1 MEVYLESIKTA
12 FLIFPLLAFLITLPY
27 LLIEYHK
34 YGSVP
39 LIRSSIVYTFIL
51 YLLTAYFLVILP
63 LPSKEQVLAMPTKVP
78 QLIPFAFLG
87 DFIDAFKSASG
98 ILAFFKSPIVY
109 TTLFNIAIT
118 IPFGIY
124 LRYYFKKKWYT
135 TIIYTFLLSLFF
147 ELTQLTGLYGLYPKA
162 YRLFD
167 VDDLMVNT
175 LGGFIGYLI
184 TPIITIFLPNRD
196 EIDKISYKKG
206 KVVSIYRRSLAFLI
220 DLFIFATLMF
230 IVLVITNFHD
240 FIIPLVI
247 SIVIYYIILPTITYY
262 TFGKYLVKIKL
273 DSKNK
278 YKHLSIFLRQIILY
292 FLIVFGPPIVINYNN
307 HINGLVMLFYIL
319 FLIYAYFEI
328 FLKFFGR
335 KKPLIYERLTKTEN
349 ISTVY
354 YMDDLKSDD
363 KNEPSQDTKSVVQ
376 CNKEEV
382 KDESRD

>member
-12 FLIFPLLAFLITLPY
+12 FLIFPFLAFLITLPY
-27 LLIEYHK
+27 LLLQYHK

-63 LPSKEQVLAMPTKVP
+63 LPSKEEVLMMPTKIP
-78 QLIPFAFLG
+78 QLIPFDFIG
-87 DFIDAFKSASG
+87 DFVEVFKETSG
-98 ILAFFKSPIVY
+98 VLSFLKSPIVY

-135 TIIYTFLLSLFF
+135 TIIYTFLLSLYF
-147 ELTQLTGLYGLYPKA
+147 EITQLTGLYGLYPKA

-167 VDDLMVNT
+167 VDDLIINT
-175 LGGFIGYLI
+175 LGGLIGYLI
-184 TPIITIFLPNRD
+184 TPIVTIFLPNRD
-196 EIDKISYKKG
+196 EIDKMSYKKG
-206 KVVSIYRRSLAFLI
+206 KVVSIYRRFLAFLI
-220 DLFIFATLMF
+220 DIFIFATIMF
-230 IVLVITNFHD
+230 IILALLNFKDFVLPL
-240 FIIPLVI
+240 IIMTAM
-247 SIVIYYIILPTITYY
+247 YYVILPTITSL
-262 TFGKYLVKIKL
+262 TLGKYLVKIKL
-273 DSKNK
+273 ESKTK
-278 YKHLSIFLRQIILY
+278 YKHLSIFIRQVILY
-292 FLIVFGPPIVINYNN
+292 FGIVFGPLIFIELNQY
-307 HINGLVMLFYIL
+307 INGLITLFYIL
-319 FLIYAYFEI
+319 FAIYAYFEI

-354 YMDDLKSDD
+354 YIDHEE
-363 KNEPSQDTKSVVQ
+363 NEPSQDTKSVINY
-376 CNKEEV
+376 NKEEV

>member
-12 FLIFPLLAFLITLPY
+12 FLIFPFLAFLITLPY
-27 LLIEYHK
+27 LLIQYHK

-63 LPSKEQVLAMPTKVP
+63 LPSKEEVLAMPTKVP

-87 DFIDAFKSASG
+87 DFVEAFKESNG
-98 ILAFFKSPIVY
+98 VLAFLESPIVY
-109 TTLFNIAIT
+109 TTLFNLAIT

-135 TIIYTFLLSLFF
+135 TIIYTFLLSLYF
-147 ELTQLTGLYGLYPKA
+147 EITQVTGLYGLYPKA

-167 VDDLMVNT
+167 VDDLIINT
-175 LGGFIGYLI
+175 LGGLIGYLL
-184 TPIITIFLPNRD
+184 TPIVTIFLPERD
-196 EIDKISYKKG
+196 TIDKMSYKKG
-206 KVVSIYRRSLAFLI
+206 KIVSVYRRLLAFLI
-220 DLFIFATLMF
+220 DIFVFSTLMF
-230 IVLVITNFHD
+230 IIFVLMNFD
-240 FIIPLVI
+240 NFILSLILTTL
-247 SIVIYYIILPTITYY
+247 IYYIILPTLTSY
-262 TFGKYLVKIKL
+262 TLGKYLVKIKL
-273 DSKNK
+273 NSKNK
-278 YKHLSIFLRQIILY
+278 YKHISIFIRQIILY
-292 FLIVFGPPIVINYNN
+292 FVIIFGPIIVITYNDY
-307 HINGLVMLFYIL
+307 INGLIILFYIL
-319 FLIYAYFEI
+319 FLTYTYFEI

-354 YMDDLKSDD
+354 YIDNDE
-363 KNEPSQDTKSVVQ
+363 NEPSQDTKSVIN
-376 CNKEEV
+376 CKKEEV

>member
-12 FLIFPLLAFLITLPY
+12 FLIFPLLALLITLPY
-27 LLIEYHK
+27 LLIQYHK

-63 LPSKEQVLAMPTKVP
+63 LPSKEEVLAIPTKVP

-87 DFIDAFKSASG
+87 DFLDAFKDASG
-98 ILAFFKSPIVY
+98 VLAFLKSPIVY

-124 LRYYFKKKWYT
+124 LRYYFKKRWYT
-135 TIIYTFLLSLFF
+135 TVIYTFLLSLFF

-167 VDDLMVNT
+167 VDDLIVNT
-175 LGGFIGYLI
+175 LGGGIGYLI
-184 TPIITIFLPNRD
+184 TPVITIFLPDRN
-196 EIDKISYKKG
+196 EIDKISYKRG
-206 KVVSIYRRSLAFLI
+206 KVVSIYRRTLAFLI
-220 DLFIFATLMF
+220 DLFAFATLMF
-230 IVLVITNFHD
+230 IGLVITNFDD
-240 FIIPLVI
+240 FIIPLVL
-247 SIVIYYIILPTITYY
+247 SIILYYIILPTITSN
-262 TFGKYLVKIKL
+262 TIGKYLVKIKL
-273 DSKNK
+273 ESKTK
-278 YKHLSIFLRQIILY
+278 HRHLSIFIRQTILY
-292 FLIVFGPPIVINYNN
+292 FLIIFGPIIVINYHNC
-307 HINGLVMLFYIL
+307 INGLIIVFFLL
-319 FLIYAYFEI
+319 FLIYSYFEI

-354 YMDDLKSDD
+354 YMEASE
-363 KNEPSQDTKSVVQ
+363 NESSQDTKNVLE

-382 KDESRD
+382 KNESRD

>member
-12 FLIFPLLAFLITLPY
+12 FLIFPFLAFLITLPY
-27 LLIEYHK
+27 LLLQYHK

-63 LPSKEQVLAMPTKVP
+63 LPSKEEVLMMPTKVP
-78 QLIPFAFLG
+78 QLIPFTFIG
-87 DFIDAFKSASG
+87 DFIEAFKETSG
-98 ILAFFKSPIVY
+98 VLSFLKSPIVY

-135 TIIYTFLLSLFF
+135 TIIYTFLLSLYF
-147 ELTQLTGLYGLYPKA
+147 EITQLTGLYGLYPKA

-167 VDDLMVNT
+167 VDDLIINT
-175 LGGFIGYLI
+175 LGGLIGYLI
-184 TPIITIFLPNRD
+184 TPIVTIFLPNRD
-196 EIDKISYKKG
+196 EIDKMSYKKG
-206 KVVSIYRRSLAFLI
+206 KVVSIYRRFLAFLI
-220 DLFIFATLMF
+220 DIFIFATIMF
-230 IVLVITNFHD
+230 IILALLNFKDFVLPL
-240 FIIPLVI
+240 IIMTAM
-247 SIVIYYIILPTITYY
+247 YYVILPTITSL
-262 TFGKYLVKIKL
+262 TLGKYLVKIKL
-273 DSKNK
+273 ESKTK
-278 YKHLSIFLRQIILY
+278 YKHLSIFIRQVILY
-292 FLIVFGPPIVINYNN
+292 FGIVFGPLIFIELNQY
-307 HINGLVMLFYIL
+307 INGLITLFYIL
-319 FLIYAYFEI
+319 FAIYAYFEI

-354 YMDDLKSDD
+354 YIDHEE
-363 KNEPSQDTKSVVQ
+363 NEPSQDTKSVINY
-376 CNKEEV
+376 NKEEV

>member
-12 FLIFPLLAFLITLPY
+12 FLIFPLLAFLITIPY
-27 LLIEYHK
+27 LLMQYHK

-63 LPSKEQVLAMPTKVP
+63 LPSKEEVLMMPTKAP

-87 DFIDAFKSASG
+87 DFIEAVKESSG
-98 ILAFFKSPIVY
+98 VLSFLNSPIVY

-118 IPFGIY
+118 IHFGIY

-135 TIIYTFLLSLFF
+135 TIIYTFLLSLYF
-147 ELTQLTGLYGLYPKA
+147 EITQLTGLYGLYPKA

-167 VDDLMVNT
+167 VDDLIINT
-175 LGGFIGYLI
+175 LGGVLGYII
-184 TPIITIFLPNRD
+184 TPIVTIFLPDRD
-196 EIDKISYKKG
+196 KIDKLSYRRG
-206 KVVSIYRRSLAFLI
+206 KIVSIYRRFLAFLI
-220 DLFIFATLMF
+220 DIFVFSTLMF
-230 IVLVITNFHD
+230 IILILTNFND
-240 FIIPLVI
+240 PIIPL
-247 SIVIYYIILPTITYY
+247 IVTTMLYYIILPTITSH
-262 TFGKYLVKIKL
+262 TIGKYLVKIEL
-273 DSKNK
+273 ESKNK
-278 YKHLSIFLRQIILY
+278 YKHLSIFIRQIILY
-292 FLIVFGPPIVINYNN
+292 FLIVFGPIIISRYSN
-307 HINGLVMLFYIL
+307 HINGIIILFYIL
-319 FLIYAYFEI
+319 FIVYSYFEI

-335 KKPLIYERLTKTEN
+335 KKPLLYERLTKTEN

-354 YMDDLKSDD
+354 YIDDIKTE
-363 KNEPSQDTKSVVQ
+363 NEPSQDTKSVLK

>member
-12 FLIFPLLAFLITLPY
+12 FLIFPFLAFLITLPY
-27 LLIEYHK
+27 LLLQYHK

-63 LPSKEQVLAMPTKVP
+63 LPNKEEVLMMPTKVP
-78 QLIPFAFLG
+78 QLIPFTFIG
-87 DFIDAFKSASG
+87 DFIEAFKEISG
-98 ILAFFKSPIVY
+98 VLSFLKSPIVY

-135 TIIYTFLLSLFF
+135 TIIYTFLLSLYF
-147 ELTQLTGLYGLYPKA
+147 EITQLTGLYGLYPKA

-167 VDDLMVNT
+167 VDDLIINT
-175 LGGFIGYLI
+175 LGGLIGYLI
-184 TPIITIFLPNRD
+184 TPIVTIFLPDRD
-196 EIDKISYKKG
+196 KIDKLSYKRG
-206 KVVSIYRRSLAFLI
+206 KVVSIYRRFLAFLI
-220 DLFIFATLMF
+220 DIFIFATIMF
-230 IVLVITNFHD
+230 IILALLNFNDFVLPL
-240 FIIPLVI
+240 IIMTA
-247 SIVIYYIILPTITYY
+247 IYYVILPTITSH
-262 TFGKYLVKIKL
+262 TLGKYLVKIKL
-273 DSKNK
+273 ESKNK
-278 YKHLSIFLRQIILY
+278 HKHLSIFIRQVILY
-292 FLIVFGPPIVINYNN
+292 FGIVFGPIIFIELNQY
-307 HINGLVMLFYIL
+307 INGLITLFYIL
-319 FLIYAYFEI
+319 FTIYTYFEI

-354 YMDDLKSDD
+354 YIDHEE
-363 KNEPSQDTKSVVQ
+363 NEPSQDTKSVINY
-376 CNKEEV
+376 NKEEV

>member
-12 FLIFPLLAFLITLPY
+12 FLIFPFLAFLITLPY
-27 LLIEYHK
+27 LLLQYHK

-63 LPSKEQVLAMPTKVP
+63 LPSKEEVLAMPTKLP
-78 QLIPFAFLG
+78 QLIPFTFIG
-87 DFIDAFKSASG
+87 DFIDAFKEASG
-98 ILAFFKSPIVY
+98 VLSFLKSPIVY

-135 TIIYTFLLSLFF
+135 TIIYTFLLSLYF
-147 ELTQLTGLYGLYPKA
+147 EITQLTGLYGLYPKA

-167 VDDLMVNT
+167 VDDLIVNT
-175 LGGFIGYLI
+175 LGGLIGYII
-184 TPIITIFLPNRD
+184 TPIVTIFLPDRD
-196 EIDKISYKKG
+196 EIDRISYKKG
-206 KVVSIYRRSLAFLI
+206 KVVSIYRRFIAFLI
-220 DLFIFATLMF
+220 DIFIFATIMF
-230 IVLVITNFHD
+230 VVLALTNFNN

-247 SIVIYYIILPTITYY
+247 VIIIYYILLPTLTSY
-262 TFGKYLVKIKL
+262 TLGKYIVKIKL

-278 YKHLSIFLRQIILY
+278 HKHLSIFMREIILY
-292 FLIVFGPPIVINYNN
+292 FIIIFGPIIIIELHQY
-307 HINGLVMLFYIL
+307 INGLIILFYIL
-319 FLIYAYFEI
+319 FIVYAYFEI

-354 YMDDLKSDD
+354 YIEDLSKLEEI
-363 KNEPSQDTKSVVQ
+363 EPSQDTKSVVK
-376 CNKEEV
+376 CKKEEV
-382 KDESRD
+382 KDENRD

>member
-12 FLIFPLLAFLITLPY
+12 FLIFPFLAFLITLPY
-27 LLIEYHK
+27 LLLQYHK

-63 LPSKEQVLAMPTKVP
+63 LPSKEEVLMMPTKVP
-78 QLIPFAFLG
+78 QLIPFTFIG
-87 DFIDAFKSASG
+87 DFIEAFKETSG
-98 ILAFFKSPIVY
+98 VLSFLKSPIVY

-135 TIIYTFLLSLFF
+135 TIIYTFLLSLYF
-147 ELTQLTGLYGLYPKA
+147 EITQLTGLYGLYPKA

-167 VDDLMVNT
+167 VDDLIINT
-175 LGGFIGYLI
+175 LGGLIGYLI
-184 TPIITIFLPNRD
+184 TPIVTIFLPDRD
-196 EIDKISYKKG
+196 KIDKLSYKRG
-206 KVVSIYRRSLAFLI
+206 KVVSIYRRFLAFLI
-220 DLFIFATLMF
+220 DIFIFATIMF
-230 IVLVITNFHD
+230 IMLALLNFNDFVLPL
-240 FIIPLVI
+240 IIMTA
-247 SIVIYYIILPTITYY
+247 IYYVILPTITSL
-262 TFGKYLVKIKL
+262 TLGKYLVKIKL
-273 DSKNK
+273 ESKTK
-278 YKHLSIFLRQIILY
+278 YKHLSIFIRQIILY
-292 FLIVFGPPIVINYNN
+292 FGIVFGPLIFIELNQY
-307 HINGLVMLFYIL
+307 INGLITLFYIL
-319 FLIYAYFEI
+319 FAIYAYFEI

-354 YMDDLKSDD
+354 YIDPEE
-363 KNEPSQDTKSVVQ
+363 NEPSQDTKSVINY
-376 CNKEEV
+376 NKEEV

>member
-12 FLIFPLLAFLITLPY
+12 FLIFPFLAFLITLPY
-27 LLIEYHK
+27 LLLQYHK

-63 LPSKEQVLAMPTKVP
+63 LPSKEEVLMMPTKVP
-78 QLIPFAFLG
+78 QLIPFTFIG
-87 DFIDAFKSASG
+87 DFIETFKETSG
-98 ILAFFKSPIVY
+98 VLSFLKSPIVY

-135 TIIYTFLLSLFF
+135 TIIYTFLLSLYF
-147 ELTQLTGLYGLYPKA
+147 EITQLTGLYGLYPKA

-167 VDDLMVNT
+167 VDDLIINT
-175 LGGFIGYLI
+175 LGGLIGYLI
-184 TPIITIFLPNRD
+184 TPIVTIFLPDRD
-196 EIDKISYKKG
+196 KIDKLSYKRG
-206 KVVSIYRRSLAFLI
+206 KVVSIYRRFLAFLI
-220 DLFIFATLMF
+220 DIFIFATIMF
-230 IVLVITNFHD
+230 IMLALLNFNDFVLPL
-240 FIIPLVI
+240 IIMTA
-247 SIVIYYIILPTITYY
+247 IYYVILPTITSL
-262 TFGKYLVKIKL
+262 TLGKYLVKIKL
-273 DSKNK
+273 ESKNK
-278 YKHLSIFLRQIILY
+278 HKHLSIFIRQVILY
-292 FLIVFGPPIVINYNN
+292 FGIVFGPLIFIELNQYV
-307 HINGLVMLFYIL
+307 NGLITLFYIL
-319 FLIYAYFEI
+319 FVIYAYFEI

-354 YMDDLKSDD
+354 YIEHEEI
-363 KNEPSQDTKSVVQ
+363 EPSQDTKSVINY
-376 CNKEEV
+376 NKEEV

>member
-12 FLIFPLLAFLITLPY
+12 FLIFPFLAFLITLPY
-27 LLIEYHK
+27 LLLQYHK

-63 LPSKEQVLAMPTKVP
+63 LPNKEEVLMMPTKVP
-78 QLIPFAFLG
+78 QLIPFTFIG
-87 DFIDAFKSASG
+87 DFIEAFKEISG
-98 ILAFFKSPIVY
+98 VLSFLKSPIVY

-135 TIIYTFLLSLFF
+135 TIIYTFLLSLYF
-147 ELTQLTGLYGLYPKA
+147 EITQLTGLYGLYPKA

-167 VDDLMVNT
+167 VDDLIINT
-175 LGGFIGYLI
+175 LGGLIGYLI
-184 TPIITIFLPNRD
+184 TPIVTIFLPDRD
-196 EIDKISYKKG
+196 KIDKLSYKRG
-206 KVVSIYRRSLAFLI
+206 KVVSIYRRFLAFLI
-220 DLFIFATLMF
+220 DIFIFATIMF
-230 IVLVITNFHD
+230 IILALLNFNDFVLPL
-240 FIIPLVI
+240 IIMTA
-247 SIVIYYIILPTITYY
+247 IYYVILPTITSH
-262 TFGKYLVKIKL
+262 TLGKYLVKIKL
-273 DSKNK
+273 ESKNK
-278 YKHLSIFLRQIILY
+278 HKHLSIFIRQVILY
-292 FLIVFGPPIVINYNN
+292 FGIVFGPIIFIELNQY
-307 HINGLVMLFYIL
+307 INGLITLFYIL
-319 FLIYAYFEI
+319 FTIYAYFEI

-354 YMDDLKSDD
+354 YIDHEE
-363 KNEPSQDTKSVVQ
+363 NEPSQDTKSVINY
-376 CNKEEV
+376 NKEEV

>member
-12 FLIFPLLAFLITLPY
+12 FLIFPFLAFLITLPY
-27 LLIEYHK
+27 LLLQYHK

-63 LPSKEQVLAMPTKVP
+63 LPSKEEVLMMPTKVP
-78 QLIPFAFLG
+78 QLIPFTFIG
-87 DFIDAFKSASG
+87 DFIEAFKETSG
-98 ILAFFKSPIVY
+98 VLSFLKSPIVY

-135 TIIYTFLLSLFF
+135 TIIYTFLLSLYF
-147 ELTQLTGLYGLYPKA
+147 EITQLTGLYGLYPKA

-167 VDDLMVNT
+167 VDDLIINT
-175 LGGFIGYLI
+175 LGGLIGYLI
-184 TPIITIFLPNRD
+184 TPIVTIFLPDRD
-196 EIDKISYKKG
+196 KIDKLSYKRG
-206 KVVSIYRRSLAFLI
+206 KVVSIYRRFLAFLI
-220 DLFIFATLMF
+220 DIFIFTTIMF
-230 IVLVITNFHD
+230 IMLALLNFNDFVLPL
-240 FIIPLVI
+240 IIMTAM
-247 SIVIYYIILPTITYY
+247 YYVILPTLTSL
-262 TFGKYLVKIKL
+262 TLGKYLVKIKL
-273 DSKNK
+273 ESKTK
-278 YKHLSIFLRQIILY
+278 YKHLSIFIRQIILY
-292 FLIVFGPPIVINYNN
+292 FGIVFGPLIFIELNQY
-307 HINGLVMLFYIL
+307 INGLITLFYIL
-319 FLIYAYFEI
+319 FAIYAYFEI

-354 YMDDLKSDD
+354 YIDHEEI
-363 KNEPSQDTKSVVQ
+363 EPSQDTKSVINY
-376 CNKEEV
+376 NKEEV

>member
-12 FLIFPLLAFLITLPY
+12 FLIFPFLAFLITIPY
-27 LLIEYHK
+27 LLLQYHK

-63 LPSKEQVLAMPTKVP
+63 LPSKEEVLAMPTKAP
-78 QLIPFAFLG
+78 QLIPFTFIG
-87 DFIDAFKSASG
+87 DFIDAFKEASG
-98 ILAFFKSPIVY
+98 VLSFLKSPIVY

-135 TIIYTFLLSLFF
+135 TIIYTFLLSLYF

-167 VDDLMVNT
+167 VDDLIVNT
-175 LGGFIGYLI
+175 FGGIVGYLI
-184 TPIITIFLPNRD
+184 TPIITIFLPDRD
-196 EIDKISYKKG
+196 EIDRISYKKG
-206 KVVSIYRRSLAFLI
+206 KVVSIYRRLLAFLI
-220 DLFIFATLMF
+220 DLFVFATLMF
-230 IVLVITNFHD
+230 ILLAFLGFND
-240 FIIPLVI
+240 FLIPLI
-247 SIVIYYIILPTITYY
+247 IATTIYYIILPTLTSY
-262 TFGKYLVKIKL
+262 TLGKYLVKIKL
-273 DSKNK
+273 VSKNK
-278 YKHLSIFLRQIILY
+278 YKHLSIFIRQTILY
-292 FLIVFGPPIVINYNN
+292 FIIFFGPILVLNYND
-307 HINGLVMLFYIL
+307 HISGLIILFYIL
-319 FLIYAYFEI
+319 FLTYAYFEI

-354 YMDDLKSDD
+354 YIETTE
-363 KNEPSQDTKSVVQ
+363 NEPSQDTKSVIK
-376 CNKEEV
+376 CKKEEV

>member
-1 MEVYLESIKTA
+1 MEVYLESIKSA

-27 LLIEYHK
+27 LLLQYHK

-63 LPSKEQVLAMPTKVP
+63 LPNKEEVLTMPTKIP
-78 QLIPFAFLG
+78 QLFPLSFLG
-87 DFIDAFKSASG
+87 DFIETLKEASSV
-98 ILAFFKSPIVY
+98 LSFLKSPIVY

-135 TIIYTFLLSLFF
+135 TIIYTLILSLFF
-147 ELTQLTGLYGLYPKA
+147 EVTQLTGLYGIYPKA

-167 VDDLMVNT
+167 VDDLIVNT
-175 LGGFIGYLI
+175 LGGFIGYII
-184 TPIITIFLPNRD
+184 TPIITVFLPNRD
-196 EIDKISYKKG
+196 EIDKMSYKRG
-206 KVVSIYRRSLAFLI
+206 EVVSIYRRLLAFLI
-220 DLFIFATLMF
+220 DLFVFATLIF
-230 IVLVITNFHD
+230 IVIVIINSHNL
-240 FIIPLVI
+240 IIPLVI
-247 SIVIYYIILPTITYY
+247 SIIIYYIILPTITCH

-273 DSKNK
+273 DSENK
-278 YKHLSIFLRQIILY
+278 YKRLSIFIRQIILY
-292 FLIVFGPPIVINYNN
+292 FLIIFGPFLVINYSNK
-307 HINGLVMLFYIL
+307 INGLVMLFYIL

-349 ISTVY
+349 ISTVNY
-354 YMDDLKSDD
+354 IREV
-363 KNEPSQDTKSVVQ
+363 NETSQDTKSVVQ

-382 KDESRD
+382 EDESRN

>member
-12 FLIFPLLAFLITLPY
+12 FLIFPFLAFLITLPY
-27 LLIEYHK
+27 LLLQYHK

-63 LPSKEQVLAMPTKVP
+63 LPSKEEVLMMPTKIP
-78 QLIPFAFLG
+78 QLIPFDFVG
-87 DFIDAFKSASG
+87 DFVEAFKETSG
-98 ILAFFKSPIVY
+98 VLSFLKSPIVY

-135 TIIYTFLLSLFF
+135 TIIYTFLLSLYF
-147 ELTQLTGLYGLYPKA
+147 EITQLTGLYGLYPKA

-167 VDDLMVNT
+167 VDDLIINT
-175 LGGFIGYLI
+175 LGGLIGYLI
-184 TPIITIFLPNRD
+184 TPIVTIFLPDRD
-196 EIDKISYKKG
+196 KIDKLSYKRG
-206 KVVSIYRRSLAFLI
+206 KVVSIYRRFLAFLI
-220 DLFIFATLMF
+220 DIFIFATIMF
-230 IVLVITNFHD
+230 IMLALLNFNDFVLPL
-240 FIIPLVI
+240 IIMTA
-247 SIVIYYIILPTITYY
+247 IYYVILPTITSH
-262 TFGKYLVKIKL
+262 TLGKYLVKIKL
-273 DSKNK
+273 ESKNK
-278 YKHLSIFLRQIILY
+278 HKHLSIFIRQVILY
-292 FLIVFGPPIVINYNN
+292 LGIVFGPIIFIELNQY
-307 HINGLVMLFYIL
+307 INGLITLFYIL
-319 FLIYAYFEI
+319 FTIYTYFEI

-354 YMDDLKSDD
+354 YIDHEE
-363 KNEPSQDTKSVVQ
+363 NEPSQDTKSVINY
-376 CNKEEV
+376 NKEEV